1 MEKYIFTPKTFLV
14 KPIDKPE
21 KISIFKHTVL
31 FINENDNT
39 IERAIP
45 DFKEVYMDSS
55 SSNINKLTDTTAL
68 SFFELVDGNV
78 TCTDEPIFQVTLFE
92 GKETNPMEYNGPKII
107 SSKCINGY
115 TCSLEDVI
123 FEKSSRK
130 VMMK

>member
-1 MEKYIFTPKTFLV
+1 MEIKR
-14 KPIDKPE
+14 
-21 KISIFKHTVL
+21 SIVIKS
-31 FINENDNT
+31 EDDT

-45 DFKEVYMDSS
+45 DFEERHLDSR
-55 SSNINKLTDTTAL
+55 SSNIEKLDGAPL
-68 SFFELVDGNV
+68 SFFELVVGNV